1 MRSRVIIGLL
11 FIILG
16 VGFLLEKLDVVDF
29 TDMLSDW
36 WALIFVLIGLVQLLK
51 RQRGSALPGLFFI
64 VLGVVLLGKK
74 VANINV
80 LEYFWPILIIVLGF
94 LFVFRKRKDRRPG
107 WKTQVASKDIL
118 KNTSV
123 FSGSDIRSNS
133 KRFEGGEVTAVFGG
147 AKIDLR
153 EAKLVEH
160 GAHLELN
167 VVFGGI
173 TLIVPTDVQIE
184 ASGTPLFGGWEDK
197 TSNQYKKAEEKV
209 STLHITCNPLFGGIE
224 IKN

>member
-1 MRSRVIIGLL
+1 MRSRVIIGFL

-29 TDMLSDW
+29 TDVLSDW

-64 VLGVVLLGKK
+64 LLGVFLIGRK
-74 VANINV
+74 VADVNV

-94 LFVFRKRKDRRPG
+94 LFIFRKRKDRRPG
-107 WKTQVASKDIL
+107 WKKQLESKHIL

-133 KRFEGGEVTAVFGG
+133 QKFEGGEVTAVFGG

-153 EAKLVEH
+153 DVKLVEY
-160 GAHLELN
+160 GAHLEFN
-167 VVFGGI
+167 AVFGGI
-173 TLIVPTDVQIE
+173 TLMVPRDIQIE

-197 TSNQYKKAEEKV
+197 TSNQYQAGENIP
-209 STLHITCNPLFGGIE
+209 TLHVTCNPLFGGIE
-224 IKN
+224 IRN

>member
-94 LFVFRKRKDRRPG
+94 LFVRSEEHTSELQSRFDLVCRLLLVK
-107 WKTQVASKDIL
+107 
-118 KNTSV
+118 KNS
-123 FSGSDIRSNS
+123 I
-133 KRFEGGEVTAVFGG
+133 
-147 AKIDLR
+147 
-153 EAKLVEH
+153 
-160 GAHLELN
+160 
-167 VVFGGI
+167 
-173 TLIVPTDVQIE
+173 
-184 ASGTPLFGGWEDK
+184 
-197 TSNQYKKAEEKV
+197 
-209 STLHITCNPLFGGIE
+209 
-224 IKN
+224 